1 MKKNYCLSGTV
12 KKSLFL
18 LLSLSLSVLL
28 NAQEQ
33 DNQSN
38 DNSSGSTTENKIDAG
53 NISGNFQILTQ
64 YYEPDSLIGAQD
76 VPEDVLMNG
85 FLNLNYI
92 RGNFSAGI
100 RYEAYQNP
108 LLGYPTGFK
117 GQGIP
122 YKYAKYSHEDIEI
135 TAGNYYEQF
144 GSGMIF
150 RTYEDRNLGWDNAME
165 GFRVKYKPFKGV
177 EVKGI
182 YGKQRLFFALGQ
194 GIVRGIDGEIN
205 INDAFKK
212 LNEKKTKFILGG
224 SFVSKYQPDEDAN
237 LILPENVGAYGGRLN
252 IIRGGF
258 NFMGEYVYKIN
269 DPSADNGFIYKN
281 GEGILLQ
288 TTYSTK
294 GFGLSLSAKRIDNM
308 SFRSDRNEALTNVM
322 INFHP
327 ALTRQHSYN
336 LLATLY
342 PYATQPNGEVAF
354 QGEMLYKVPKK
365 SKLGGKY
372 GWTILINYSSA
383 NNLDTTGIAGID
395 STRQGY
401 TSEYFSMGQVYF
413 KDFNIELSKKF
424 NKSFKGKL
432 TYANIA
438 YDKDVIEGKS
448 GYGIIYADVVV
459 AEMTYKLNSKNSLR
473 AELQSL
479 TTEQDQGDWATVVLE
494 YSYAPHWFFAIQ
506 NQYNYGNKD
515 PKKQLHYPIISLG
528 YNNKATT
535 FLVSY
540 GKQREGLFCVGGVC
554 RAVPASSG
562 LSLLITT
569 SF

>member
-1 MKKNYCLSGTV
+1 MNKQKTFYGTL

-18 LLSLSLSVLL
+18 LLIPIAS
-28 NAQEQ
+28 NHIIAQDDESNNSNTEQ
-33 DNQSN
+33 
-38 DNSSGSTTENKIDAG
+38 NKIDAG
-53 NISGNFQILTQ
+53 NISGNFQVLTQ
-64 YYEPDSLIGAQD
+64 FYQPDSLIGAKD

-85 FLNLNYI
+85 FLNLNYN

-122 YKYAKYSHEDIEI
+122 YKYAKYSHEDIEV

-150 RTYEDRNLGWDNAME
+150 RTYEDRNLGYDNAME
-165 GFRVKYKPFKGV
+165 GFRVKYQPFAGVQLKGV
-177 EVKGI
+177 I
-182 YGKQRLFFALGQ
+182 GKQRSYFTLGQ
-194 GIVRGIDGEIN
+194 GIVRGIDGEIT
-205 INDAFKK
+205 INDLFKNLK
-212 LNEKKTKFILGG
+212 EKKTKVLLGG
-224 SFVSKYQPDEDAN
+224 SFVSKFQPDEDAN
-237 LILPENVGAYGGRLN
+237 LVLPENVGAYGGRLN

-269 DPSADNGFIYKN
+269 DPSGDNGFIYKN
-281 GEGILLQ
+281 GEGVLVQ

-308 SFRSDRNEALTNVM
+308 SFRSDRNAALTNLM
-322 INFHP
+322 INYHP

-354 QGEMLYKVPKK
+354 QGELIYKIPKK

-372 GWTILINYSSA
+372 GWTILVNYSSA
-383 NNLDTTGIAGID
+383 NNIDTTGISGID

-401 TSEYFSMGQVYF
+401 TSEYFSLGKVYF
-413 KDFNIELSKKF
+413 KDFNIELAKKF
-424 NKSFKGKL
+424 SKSFKAKL

-438 YDKDVIEGKS
+438 YNKDVIQGKS
-448 GYGIIYADVVV
+448 GYGVIYADVVV
-459 AEMTYKLNSKNSLR
+459 AEMTYKFNSKNSLR
-473 AELQSL
+473 TELQSL
-479 TTEQDQGDWATVVLE
+479 TTEQDQGDWATVLLE
-494 YSYAPHWFFAIQ
+494 YSRSPHWFFAIMD
-506 NQYNYGNKD
+506 QYNYGNHD
-515 PKKQLHYPIISLG
+515 PKKVLHYPTISMG
-528 YNNKATT
+528 YNNKATSFIIT
-535 FLVSY
+535 Y

-554 RAVPASSG
+554 RAVPASNG
-562 LSLLITT
+562 VSLLITT